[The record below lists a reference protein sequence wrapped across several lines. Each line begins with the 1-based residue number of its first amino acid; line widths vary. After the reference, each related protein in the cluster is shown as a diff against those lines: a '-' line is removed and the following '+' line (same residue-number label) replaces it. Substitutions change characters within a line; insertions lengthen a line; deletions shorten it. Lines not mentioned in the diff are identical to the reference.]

1 MDNDGDYLA
10 HFLEM
15 PNTPPLLPSRR
26 GLIPAAASLP
36 LIPRPNHP
44 VATLRL
50 RVFARDFF
58 IILWIVPSTFAR
70 LSVNRERQ
78 MICHSSL
85 ADNTESGCQ
94 GMGGTIHECNGHRFS
109 K

>member
-1 MDNDGDYLA
+1 MDNDGDYLT
-10 HFLEM
+10 HFVEM

-44 VATLRL
+44 VASLRL
-50 RVFARDFF
+50 RVLRE
-58 IILWIVPSTFAR
+58 TFLSFYGLSQAR
-70 LSVNRERQ
+70 LRGCPSIVNV
-78 MICHSSL
+78 
-85 ADNTESGCQ
+85 
-94 GMGGTIHECNGHRFS
+94 